1 LLSGQYK
8 QSGTV
13 GQRRIIEIHYPEFK
27 RILEY
32 AADQG
37 KKIEPGEKEAWKAY
51 VRKHNIPEAGF
62 KVRANAGTRS
72 GNTVAVIIEGTAE
85 YDGYY
90 LHSPDE
96 QFCMKFES
104 GVD

>member
-1 LLSGQYK
+1 MLL
-8 QSGTV
+8 
-13 GQRRIIEIHYPEFK
+13 
-27 RILEY
+27 Y
-32 AADQG
+32 ATNKK
-37 KKIEPGEKEAWKAY
+37 KKIEPNQKEPWKAY

-62 KVRANAGTRS
+62 RVRANAGTLS
-72 GNTVAVIIEGTAE
+72 GKTDAVIIEGTEE

-104 GVD
+104 GID